1 MKQGKRGYYLGLDI
15 GTDSIGY
22 AVTDEQYH
30 LLRFHG
36 NDVWG
41 SHVFDSASLCDER
54 RGFRSARRR
63 LDRRQ
68 QRVKLLQEIFAK
80 EIANIDPRFLLDYQK
95 AIVGEMIRMIDI
107 FILTKRNIQTFN
119 T

>member
-68 QRVKLLQEIFAK
+68 VLPFQAQMSGIT
-80 EIANIDPRFLLDYQK
+80 NPY
-95 AIVGEMIRMIDI
+95 
-107 FILTKRNIQTFN
+107 TKNCLN
-119 T
+119 ALV

>member
-36 NDVWG
+36 NDAWG
-41 SHVFDSASLCDER
+41 SHVFDSAYL
-54 RGFRSARRR
+54 
-63 LDRRQ
+63 
-68 QRVKLLQEIFAK
+68 
-80 EIANIDPRFLLDYQK
+80 
-95 AIVGEMIRMIDI
+95 
-107 FILTKRNIQTFN
+107 
-119 T
+119 